1 MRCERLN
8 RCIPILVGV
17 VGLMGC
23 SDGESGTVQPASAPS
38 AGAGASASMMRPVT
52 AGSVSA
58 AMNPAVSAPPRTG
71 GASGT
76 PGSVPMTTAGTS
88 GSTDPGSMASANE
101 TPAGPETPDGGMTP
115 SSPKPGKCDGTG
127 ALKAG
132 NTDMSTM
139 IAGEN
144 RTFIVHVPSKYDGM
158 TPMPLMLNFHPYAF
172 GTAMG
177 QLTGSGFAELGDAE
191 GFISAFPQGMGNQW
205 DLGKLT
211 RLGNDD
217 DDRNFAL
224 KVVEILTDTGCVDT
238 KRVYASGYSMGAGL
252 THYLACREAGTFAAV
267 GTSAFDLIKEN
278 LPCEPSHPMPI
289 IMFRGTGD
297 PIVPFDG
304 GVGMLTGPPATFPGA
319 QMTFK
324 MWADIDKCTDEPMPV
339 TDLGA
344 PNCSRYSKCDGG
356 VQVTLCINMGHT
368 QGPAPA
374 IWKAIKDF
382 SLP

>member
-1 MRCERLN
+1 MLCERLN
-8 RCIPILVGV
+8 RWIPILVGM
-17 VGLMGC
+17 VGLVGC
-23 SDGESGTVQPASAPS
+23 SEAPKPGTGQPASPPS
-38 AGAGASASMMRPVT
+38 VITPGASMSAMLPVT
-52 AGSVSA
+52 AGATSPV
-58 AMNPAVSAPPRTG
+58 MNPTRTAPPQLG
-71 GASGT
+71 GASGS
-76 PGSVPMTTAGTS
+76 PAPVPMATAGTS
-88 GSTDPGSMASANE
+88 GTTDPGSMTASGE
-101 TPAGPETPDGGMTP
+101 TPAPDGMTP
-115 SSPKPGKCDGTG
+115 STPKPGKCDGSG
-127 ALKAG
+127 ALKPG

-144 RTFIVHVPSKYDGM
+144 RTFIVHVPAKYDGK
-158 TPMPLMLNFHPYAF
+158 TPMPLMVNFHPYAF

-177 QLTGSGFAELGDAE
+177 QLTGSGFAELGDTE
-191 GFISAFPQGMGNQW
+191 GFISAFPQGIGNQW

-211 RLGNDD
+211 RPGKDD

-224 KVVEILTDTGCVDT
+224 KVVEILRDSGCVDT

-252 THYLACREAGTFAAV
+252 THYLACREAGTFAGV

-278 LPCEPSHPMPI
+278 LPCEPVRPMPI
-289 IMFRGTGD
+289 IMFRGMGD
-297 PIVPFDG
+297 PVVPFDG

-344 PNCSRYSKCDGG
+344 PNCSRYSKCEGG
-356 VQVTLCINMGHT
+356 VTVTLCINQGHT
-368 QGPAPA
+368 QGPAGA